1 MTEEDLWYFKI
12 NGFYRIPEALPAVLV
27 GRLNGATDEQI
38 EEMAE
43 PIVWENKD
51 TRTPSAVR
59 RLSKALNRDRVYQ
72 EAGSQPIILDA
83 LEDIL
88 GPNVELLTNKHN
100 HVLVKPSG
108 AYPVPWHSGEQPYD
122 PVLITALIYL
132 EEATTENGCVRIVP
146 GSHNRPFRK
155 DRRPQ
160 KQRDDFQDSENYF
173 RSVPIPMP
181 AATNWRTGAKSL
193 TLARASTVIICTPRD
208 DLNGHGMGAPSEA
221 TTTQSWLPRS
231 RGDEGVPED
240 PRVQV
245 RPMFGNLAGF
255 ANGNMFIW
263 LFGSAVFVR
272 LGEDDRTELLK

>member
-12 NGFYRIPEALPAVLV
+12 NGFYRIPETLPAVLV

-108 AYPVPWHSGEQPYD
+108 AYPVPWHSGEQP
-122 PVLITALIYL
+122 L
-132 EEATTENGCVRIVP
+132 RP
-146 GSHNRPFRK
+146 GADHGPDLPGGGHDRKRLCSNRPRE
-155 DRRPQ
+155 PQ
-160 KQRDDFQDSENYF
+160 
-173 RSVPIPMP
+173 P
-181 AATNWRTGAKSL
+181 ALPKGPT
-193 TLARASTVIICTPRD
+193 
-208 DLNGHGMGAPSEA
+208 PSETA
-221 TTTQSWLPRS
+221 GRFSGQRKLLPLGADS
-231 RGDEGVPED
+231 H
-240 PRVQV
+240 
-245 RPMFGNLAGF
+245 AG
-255 ANGNMFIW
+255 G
-263 LFGSAVFVR
+263 GHSAV
-272 LGEDDRTELLK
+272 